1 MTQLLILSGLP
12 GTGKTTLARPLARA
26 LGAVYVRVDTIE
38 QAIRS
43 SPMAPVEVVDHGY
56 RVGMG
61 VAADNLAL
69 GHDVVAESVNPWALT
84 REAWRTTAQDAGAL
98 AHEIELVCSDVTDHR
113 NRVETRTTDIADF
126 KLPSWDDVTGRDYAP
141 WPEPHLIVDT
151 SARTPEDAV
160 AFILEQIGTAQTNT
174 P

>member
-43 SPMAPVEVVDHGY
+43 SPIAPVEVVDHGY
-56 RVGMG
+56 RVAMG

-69 GHDVVAESVNPWALT
+69 GRDVVAESVNPWALT

-98 AHEIELVCSDVTDHR
+98 AHEIELVCSDATDHR

-151 SARTPEDAV
+151 SVHTPEDAV

>member
-12 GTGKTTLARPLARA
+12 GTGKTTLARPLAKA

-56 RVGMG
+56 RVAME

-69 GHDVVAESVNPWALT
+69 GLDVVAESVNPLAIT
-84 REAWRTTAQDAGAL
+84 REAWRKTAQETGAVPW
-98 AHEIELVCSDVTDHR
+98 EIELVCGDSADHR
-113 NRVETRTTDIADF
+113 QRVETRTTDIADF
-126 KLPSWDDVTGRDYAP
+126 KLPSWDDVTDRDYQP
-141 WPEPHLIVDT
+141 WPEPHLVVDT
-151 SARTPEDAV
+151 SERPPDDAV
-160 AFILEQIGTAQTNT
+160 AFILEQIGAAQTNT